1 MMHAI
6 AFAGVEDVG
15 KDTAVRLFVREW
27 VRRGHPVPS
36 VRTIANRLRRAC
48 DEIGLPETLTR
59 ELKNYASPELRN
71 NRGRDLLGAL
81 GRVVSDM
88 LGSTYLLEQELAAH
102 EDEYP
107 DWRPPRLLVITDAR
121 RPEEV
126 KHLRDR
132 GAYVVW
138 VHRPGRGADLLATSE
153 TEALCDGVLYN
164 GGDLQHLGVLVGA
177 LASTFAARELA
188 RREP

>member
-1 MMHAI
+1 MLHAI

-27 VRRGHPVPS
+27 VRRGHAEPS
-36 VRTIANRLRRAC
+36 VRTIADRLRRAA
-48 DEIGLPETLTR
+48 DEMGVPASLTR

-81 GRVVSDM
+81 GKVVADL
-88 LGSTYLLEQELAAH
+88 LGPTYLVEQEIAAH
-102 EDEYP
+102 EDDYP
-107 DWRPPRLLVITDAR
+107 DDRRLLVITDAR

-138 VHRPGRGADLLATSE
+138 VHRPGRTADLLATDDVES
-153 TEALCDGVLYN
+153 LCDATLYN
-164 GGDLQHLGVLVGA
+164 GGDLQFLGMQVGA
-177 LASTFAARELA
+177 FASTFAARELA

>member
-27 VRRGHPVPS
+27 VRRGHAAPS
-36 VRTIANRLRRAC
+36 VRTIADRLRRAA
-48 DEIGLPETLTR
+48 DELGVPATLTR

-81 GRVVSDM
+81 GKVVSDL
-88 LGSTYLLEQELAAH
+88 LGPTYLLEQELAAH
-102 EDEYP
+102 EDEHAIL
-107 DWRPPRLLVITDAR
+107 PRLLVITDAR

-138 VHRPGRGADLLATSE
+138 VHRPGRGVDLLATAES
-153 TEALCDGVLYN
+153 EALCDGVLYN

>member
-1 MMHAI
+1 VLLHAI

-27 VRRGHPVPS
+27 VRRGHAVPTI
-36 VRTIANRLRRAC
+36 RTIANRLRRAC

-71 NRGRDLLGAL
+71 NRGRDMLGAL

-88 LGSTYLLEQELAAH
+88 LGPTYLLEQEVAAH
-102 EDEYP
+102 EDDHP
-107 DWRPPRLLVITDAR
+107 DGRRLLVVTDAR

-138 VHRPGRGADLLATSE
+138 VHRPGRGADLLATAE

-164 GGDLQHLGVLVGA
+164 GGDLQHLGILVGA
-177 LASTFAARELA
+177 LASTFA
-188 RREP
+188 RREFVRGEP